1 MFCTCSQGYETDVG
15 EKGSMLSGGQK
26 QRVAIARA
34 LIRNPKLLLLDE
46 ATSALDT
53 ESEKVRC
60 CCLTP
65 ESMVSCSVS
74 VDTCSIDCSQ
84 QRTSNVTAT
93 SRILSVTDVGCVP
106 VSDVCDLQIVQE
118 ALDKA
123 QEGRTCI
130 VIAHRLST
138 IQGADCIVVLRHG
151 RIAEIGTHSELL
163 AKKGIYYTLNNA
175 QLAAAATSAAN

>member
-1 MFCTCSQGYETDVG
+1 M
-15 EKGSMLSGGQK
+15 
-26 QRVAIARA
+26 
-34 LIRNPKLLLLDE
+34 
-46 ATSALDT
+46 
-53 ESEKVRC
+53 
-60 CCLTP
+60 
-65 ESMVSCSVS
+65 
-74 VDTCSIDCSQ
+74 
-84 QRTSNVTAT
+84 
-93 SRILSVTDVGCVP
+93 
-106 VSDVCDLQIVQE
+106 SDLCDFQIVQE